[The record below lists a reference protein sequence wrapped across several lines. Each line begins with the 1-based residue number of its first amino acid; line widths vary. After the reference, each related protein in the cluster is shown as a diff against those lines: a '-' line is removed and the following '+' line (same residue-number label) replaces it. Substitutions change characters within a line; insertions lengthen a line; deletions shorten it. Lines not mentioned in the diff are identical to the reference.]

1 MSEKNPGIL
10 EAIDM
15 ALEAEKKANEF
26 YLDAYE
32 KVTNEKGKD
41 LLKQLSDFELNH
53 YNKLNELKS
62 SLKEN
67 SEFIEYEGTEFKP
80 FMTKGRSEISAK
92 IEPDK
97 EDVLHILSL
106 AIDAETKAHEHYV
119 KMAEDTTDPKGKD
132 MFQKLADEET
142 QHRRILSDEF
152 YMLSNK
158 GGIWFWGD

>member
-1 MSEKNPGIL
+1 MTTKNIDLL
-10 EAIDM
+10 EAIEIAM
-15 ALEAEKKANEF
+15 EAEKKANEF

-41 LLKQLSDFELNH
+41 LLKQLAAFEQNH

-67 SEFIEYEGTEFKP
+67 GEFIEYEGTEFKP
-80 FMTKGRSEISAK
+80 FQRKGDAEISAK

-97 EDVLHILSL
+97 EDVLNILSL
-106 AIDAETKAHEHYV
+106 AIDAETKAYEHYM
-119 KMAEDTTDPKGKD
+119 KMAEHTTDTRGKD
-132 MFQKLADEET
+132 MFKKLADEET
-142 QHRRILSDEF
+142 LHRRILSDEF